1 MPVPTLEEQIQ
12 IQEILAEATAYGLR
26 HEVCEWADKFMDE
39 SPEMEILDAYIL
51 AFEEWIK

>member
-12 IQEILAEATAYGLR
+12 IEEILAEATAHGLR